1 MSSTLPS
8 DHPINTWQQW
18 HSTGV
23 PFADLDAASLKAGLT
38 DGMASQLAMLT
49 RDDLLGISADPS
61 ALLAL
66 LDNSGHTLN
75 ACRAVFFAQLAA
87 SSNESLTELEAWMAK
102 ALASHE
108 TNLSRIEGLFDSI
121 SQAVTTCEA
130 SLGSAPADDTALV
143 GGTSA
148 SDETTTEVLRGLTK
162 WQRRFTLAGAG
173 LHGDARTDLEQLN
186 ADLAEDLAAYNQTLQ
201 EVTENSAIYFDD
213 EAALEGVSP
222 EERDRFA
229 REASERG
236 RSGYCIP
243 LESPSRQSVMVDLTR
258 ETSRQHVHD
267 VSTSRGADD
276 DQLATIARRIMVNRA
291 RIAELLG
298 YSHAADQILDARMAR
313 DEKTVRAFL
322 QDLVDRT
329 KPALA
334 SQLAALPG
342 TEPQQGVP
350 AAWNW
355 DYLIA
360 QVAKSVADSSPSD
373 GQDHTIDVRDY
384 YELTTVRD
392 HGMLAAATELYGIT
406 FEARSDLTAYHDD
419 VEAFE
424 ARDTDGSHLG
434 LIYMDWFARNNKRGG
449 AWAQTL
455 RPQAHLTDSSPVLI
469 MNLNVPKP
477 NDGEPVLLSTDHV
490 RTAFHEFGHILHGL
504 LSDVRYPTV
513 SGLSVTRDFVEFP
526 SQVNEV
532 WAQDAAL
539 TSRFAKH
546 HKTGELLPEHLANS
560 GDFGDARD
568 LAEIFAAAV
577 LDLEVHSL
585 SSAEAAQV
593 QDLEAFEHKVLEKWG
608 FAELG
613 LVPRY
618 KLRYFAH
625 IFAGG
630 YAAGYYCY
638 PWAEVLDADT
648 AEWLQ
653 DQGGLTRRNGD
664 LLRSTVLSRGDA
676 IDPEPAMQKL
686 LGRKPTPEAY
696 LRRYQLDTQDS
707 N

>member
-49 RDDLLGISADPS
+49 RDDLVEISADPS

-130 SLGSAPADDTALV
+130 SLGSATTDDTALV

-334 SQLAALPG
+334 SQLADLPG
-342 TEPQQGVP
+342 TEAQQGIP

-384 YELTTVRD
+384 YELTAVRD

-406 FEARSDLTAYHDD
+406 FDARSDLTAYHDD

-653 DQGGLTRRNGD
+653 EQGGLNRRNGD

-686 LGRKPTPEAY
+686 LGRKPTPGAY
-696 LRRYQLDTQDS
+696 LRRYQLNTQDG